1 MYGLVLEGG
10 GAKGAYQIGSYFA
23 LKELKFEFKAV
34 VGTSIGAL
42 NGALIVMGEPDKC
55 AKMWKTLSFEKFPS
69 SDSELSTL
77 DEIEKFHIKEPGDI
91 IEFAKLK
98 VSGFIKNKQI
108 PVEPLKKLVNDY
120 IDEDKLR
127 ASGIDYGLV
136 TLNVSDKKGEE
147 LFLSDIPY
155 GKLKNYIIASA
166 YFPLFTL
173 EPLDGK
179 FYLDGGLY
187 NNLPYEMVLKKGLT
201 PVIVRT
207 NPNDLMDTFPDNSI
221 VIAPKKKYTSAMD
234 FNPLKAEE
242 IMRIG
247 YFDTYKA
254 VKKLLG
260 DKYYIK
266 PFTEKEAYYAIEE
279 IFLNKLDDINVDYF
293 KNNSKFRDI
302 FEEIIPQIGS
312 ELGLNSKF
320 SYVDFLVK
328 FLEREA
334 ESMNLDYLKVYN
346 LEQLVKEVKKK
357 NLALNENNP
366 KNKKINELVKK
377 ILDKNED

>member
-293 KNNSKFRDI
+293 KNNSKFRVI